1 MAERSRKGVEKGI
14 SKRNDGRA
22 SARSR
27 CLFGSNEEVS
37 SCTKV
42 ARYQGRGEEYAG
54 QLCQKMKTVGNFKD
68 FQFKTFFYFWEMVFI
83 STIFIFCER

>member
-14 SKRNDGRA
+14 PKRNDGRA

-42 ARYQGRGEEYAG
+42 ARYQGQSEEYAG
-54 QLCQKMKTVGNFKD
+54 QRCQKMKTVGNFKD
-68 FQFKTFFYFWEMVFI
+68 FQFKTFLFLGNGIYIDNFYI
-83 STIFIFCER
+83 L